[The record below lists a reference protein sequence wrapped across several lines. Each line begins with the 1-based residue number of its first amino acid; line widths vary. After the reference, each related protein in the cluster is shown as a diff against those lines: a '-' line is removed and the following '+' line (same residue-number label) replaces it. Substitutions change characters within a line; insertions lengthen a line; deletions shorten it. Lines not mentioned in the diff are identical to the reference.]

1 MKGKTVIKTNSNR
14 NSKSDSNLSTAQ
26 ASTASASLGK
36 IEYFRTDDHYNAVKT
51 NDEFISAY
59 LFNGSIHVEKTEV
72 KDINFKTICHIDP
85 RSVKGFAISTDHKFL
100 ILELI

>member
-1 MKGKTVIKTNSNR
+1 MKQTEQTNHISNSY
-14 NSKSDSNLSTAQ
+14 SKKERNLSTGQ
-26 ASTASASLGK
+26 VSTDSTSLGK
-36 IEYFRTDDHYNAVKT
+36 IEYFISDDHYNSVKT

-59 LFNGSIHVEKTEV
+59 LFNGSIRVEKTEV

-85 RSVKGFAISTDHKFL
+85 RSVKGFGISTDHKFL